1 MMRRRSLGLLALL
14 AAMRVEAATK
24 PNLVFVLADE
34 CAPRIEQLAAR
45 RSHPLCSTHIALRAA
60 ALATT

>member
-1 MMRRRSLGLLALL
+1 MRGVGIFA
-14 AAMRVEAATK
+14 AAMLSQVHGEQ

-45 RSHPLCSTHIALRAA
+45 RSRPHPLCSTHIALRAA